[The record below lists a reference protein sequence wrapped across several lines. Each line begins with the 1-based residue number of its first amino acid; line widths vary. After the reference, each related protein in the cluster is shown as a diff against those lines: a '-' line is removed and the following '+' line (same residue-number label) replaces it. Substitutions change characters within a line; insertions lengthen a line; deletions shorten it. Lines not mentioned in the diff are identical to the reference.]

1 MRSIAKITRIS
12 ESKLPFNAACF
23 DPLSNTFIYYVQAWL
38 RGALWTFRLEQR
50 NVHFSSLLSLHWYP
64 TGPRLVPPGD
74 NSWITSTI
82 TSFTQLRKASK
93 RSWALL
99 LFIVSPVEIGAI
111 HHHKADFSFLGV
123 IWLLFWFT
131 WLQVTSIDIRDFLK
145 LPNSWQ
151 WLDCLF
157 VFRSTL
163 RNYENNNE
171 WNVMD
176 FWDSVIRE
184 PHIYGCNFKL
194 VSISEIS
201 SVLLPCSKSY
211 YQLWFIV
218 GRILPY
224 IWTIWVAVFFLNP

>member
-1 MRSIAKITRIS
+1 MAQRCYLNLPSWTTQCTLVLFFLSIGIQRV
-12 ESKLPFNAACF
+12 LGWF
-23 DPLSNTFIYYVQAWL
+23 L
-38 RGALWTFRLEQR
+38 R
-50 NVHFSSLLSLHWYP
+50 
-64 TGPRLVPPGD
+64 D
-74 NSWITSTI
+74 NSWITSAI

-131 WLQVTSIDIRDFLK
+131 WLQVTSILARDPTRVPRLTSIDIRDFLK

-157 VFRSTL
+157 VFWSTL

-184 PHIYGCNFKL
+184 PHIYGCKH
-194 VSISEIS
+194 
-201 SVLLPCSKSY
+201 
-211 YQLWFIV
+211 LWDFLSCYHV
-218 GRILPY
+218 
-224 IWTIWVAVFFLNP
+224 LNPITSCDSLLVESCLISGLFGLLFSS